1 MQETIIPQ
9 SLVVTMRE
17 IRIRGFNLK
26 SEHIGGMMHIFI
38 KTILIFIL
46 LMSFNTVNAAER
58 LNGAGATFPYPLYSA
73 WAYDY
78 SKITGI
84 QINYQSIGSGGGQRQ
99 VSERTVDFGASD
111 DPLQPDQIQKDKLLQ
126 FPAVIGGVV
135 PVVNI
140 GNVKSGQFK
149 LDPET
154 LCKLFL
160 GEIKYWDDDK
170 VKKVNPDLNLPH
182 REVTVIYRSDGSG
195 TTAIFTNYL
204 NETCPSWK
212 EKVGAGK
219 AVKFPSGIG
228 GKGNEGVANYVKR
241 AAGSIGYVE
250 FAYAKQNNLNF
261 TQLKNAAGNFVT
273 PGFES
278 FEDAAE
284 SGDFD
289 KKKDFYLWL
298 TNAPG
303 KGSWPIAGAT
313 FILLAKEKTD
323 ANKNVVKFFDW
334 AFKNG
339 DNKAKELVYVPLPV
353 SLKDKV
359 RAYWKEK
366 GIY

>member
-1 MQETIIPQ
+1 MKTIIK
-9 SLVVTMRE
+9 
-17 IRIRGFNLK
+17 IA
-26 SEHIGGMMHIFI
+26 
-38 KTILIFIL
+38 LIAVL
-46 LMSFNTVNAAER
+46 ALSFTYAQAAET
-58 LNGAGATFPYPLYSA
+58 LNGAGATFPYPVYSA

-78 SKITGI
+78 SKAAGV
-84 QINYQSIGSGGGQRQ
+84 QLNYQSIGSGGGVRQ
-99 VSERTVDFGASD
+99 VTERTVDFGASD
-111 DPLQPDQIQKDKLLQ
+111 DPSKPEQLQKDKLLQ

-135 PVVNI
+135 PVVNLE
-140 GNVKSGQFK
+140 NVNAGQLK
-149 LDPET
+149 LDPDT

-160 GEIKYWDDDK
+160 GEIKFWDDARITGINK
-170 VKKVNPDLNLPH
+170 ALKLPH
-182 REVTVIYRSDGSG
+182 SEITVVYRSDGSG

-204 NETCPSWK
+204 SETCPAWK

-219 AVKFPSGIG
+219 AVKFPAGIG

-241 AAGSIGYVE
+241 TASSIGYVE
-250 FAYAKQNNLNF
+250 FAYAKQNKLNF
-261 TQLKNAAGNFVT
+261 TQLKNAAGNFVE
-273 PGFES
+273 PGFAS

-289 KKKDFYLWL
+289 PKKDFYLWL

-303 KGSWPIAGAT
+303 KDSWPIAGAT

-323 ANKNVVKFFDW
+323 VNKSVVKFFDW

-339 DNKAKELVYVPLPV
+339 DNKAKELVYVPLPA